1 MKLVHPDFF
10 CQIELLEN
18 RVPVIVFESPNRLL
32 EFVSQIKMQVN
43 GHEGEWVLS
52 ENGTIL
58 DVAKSCEIII
68 DLFTLDLNQK
78 KLISALYHRLEKELL
93 STELL
98 AKWNSFCS
106 VLSNFTEK
114 VFSLSEYHLKYRDTF
129 DVKEF
134 FKFMNVSLEDSSEDL
149 LEKMIDYMTLSS
161 AVAGTR
167 LFVLCNVKTFFDNKQ
182 LTYLYEQAFYKKY
195 NLLIIES
202 HVSNEKNELEDII
215 IIDKDDC
222 VIHLNDVK

>member
-58 DVAKSCEIII
+58 DVAKACEIII

-93 STELL
+93 STELS

-106 VLSNFTEK
+106 VLSDFTEK

-134 FKFMNVSLEDSSEDL
+134 FKFMNVSFEDSSEDL

-161 AVAGTR
+161 AVVGTK
-167 LFVLCNVKTFFDNKQ
+167 LFVLCNVKTFFDNTQ

-195 NLLIIES
+195 YLLIIES
-202 HVSNEKNELEDII
+202 HVSSEKNELEDTI